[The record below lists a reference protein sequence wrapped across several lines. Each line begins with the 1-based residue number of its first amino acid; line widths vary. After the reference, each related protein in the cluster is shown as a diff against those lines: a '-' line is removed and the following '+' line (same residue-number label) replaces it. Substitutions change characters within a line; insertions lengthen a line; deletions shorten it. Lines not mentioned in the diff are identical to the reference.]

1 MKDTFLLH
9 SIQRKKLTSLRLLL
23 FLLLFTVISTVQAQM
38 VTLNFKDM
46 DINLLI
52 DTVAEVTNKTFIVDP
67 RVKANITVVSSKP
80 MDSDQVYE
88 VFLSILNVHGFS
100 AIPSGNVIKIVP
112 QSVAKSDNIPVIG
125 QNQTAHGDELVTQV
139 IQVENISAPLLI
151 PLLRPLLP
159 QQAHLVAYTANN
171 TLIISDTANNVNRL
185 REIVNR
191 IDKADKE
198 ETEVIMLQHASALEV
213 LNILNTLG
221 HKKATEAA
229 ANGTN
234 GIPSVAADERT
245 NSILITGD
253 SNTRLKLRAIIA
265 HLDTPLEKTGRT
277 QVIYLHYAR
286 AEDLVNVLQGVS
298 DTAQQAQEGQTPTA
312 PLNNYKANIQADTS
326 TNSIIIT
333 AEPDEL
339 KNLQSVIRQL
349 DIRRAQVLVEA
360 IIAEISTDT
369 AKELGVQW
377 LFDGTPNG
385 IAPVGASNFTNAGTS
400 IINLAGAAAQFDQ
413 SGELPSDLG
422 AGAFLGIGRFG
433 SNLLNFAVLLR
444 ALSADT
450 NVNVLSTPSL
460 LTLDNQEA
468 EIIVGQNVPFVTG
481 QYTNASSGTDGATNP
496 FQTIQREDV
505 GIKLKVSPQINEGNA
520 VQLQIEQEV
529 SSISRDTTAGFIT
542 NKRSIKTTV
551 IVEDGNMI
559 VLGGLIDENLQQ
571 VSQKVPGLGDVPILG
586 GLFRSQSSQKVKRN
600 LMIFLHPMIVRDAS
614 TEALVSSGKY
624 SYMRAKQLEQKDQV
638 LSITTQEDVPV
649 LPDLNQF
656 ITLLPD
662 TTTSLPNTTLPD
674 ATTAQ

>member
-1 MKDTFLLH
+1 MK
-9 SIQRKKLTSLRLLL
+9 SLRFFLITVL
-23 FLLLFTVISTVQAQM
+23 FSVTNAAYAQM

-52 DTVAEVTNKTFIVDP
+52 DTVAEVTNKTFVVDP
-67 RVKANITVVSSKP
+67 RVKANITVVSAKP
-80 MDSDQVYE
+80 MDSEQVYE
-88 VFLSILNVHGFS
+88 VFLSILSVHGFS
-100 AIPSGNVIKIVP
+100 AISSGEVIKIVP

-125 QNQTAHGDELVTQV
+125 QNETKYGDTLVTQV
-139 IQVENISAPLLI
+139 IQVENVSAPQLI

-159 QQAHLVAYTANN
+159 QQGHLVAYPSNN
-171 TLIISDTANNVNRL
+171 TLIISDTADNVNRL
-185 REIVNR
+185 REIITR
-191 IDKADKE
+191 IDKADKQ
-198 ETEVIMLQHASALEV
+198 ETEVIMLQHAAALEI
-213 LNILNTLG
+213 LNIINALE

-234 GIPSVAADERT
+234 GIPSIAADERT
-245 NSILITGD
+245 NSILINGD
-253 SNTRLKLRAIIA
+253 TNTRLRLRTLIA
-265 HLDTPLEKTGRT
+265 HLDTPLEETGRT
-277 QVIYLHYAR
+277 QVVYLHYAR

-298 DTAQQAQEGQTPTA
+298 DTETKNQEGQTTPIN
-312 PLNNYKANIQADTS
+312 NNYKANIQADAS

-333 AEPDEL
+333 AEPNEL

-377 LFDGTPNG
+377 LFDGSPNG
-385 IAPVGASNFTNAGTS
+385 SGPVGATNFNNAGTS
-400 IINLAGAAAQFDQ
+400 IINLAGAAAQFDKT
-413 SGELPSDLG
+413 GELPSDLS
-422 AGAFLGIGRFG
+422 AGTFLGIGRFG
-433 SNLLNFAVLLR
+433 SNLLNFGVLLR

-468 EIIVGQNVPFVTG
+468 EIVVGQNVPFVTG
-481 QYTNASSGTDGATNP
+481 QYTNASTGTDGATNP

-505 GIKLKVSPQINEGNA
+505 GIKLKVSPQINEGHA

-551 IVEDGNMI
+551 IIEDGNMV

-586 GLFRSQSSQKVKRN
+586 SLFRSQSTQKVKRN
-600 LMIFLHPMIVRDAS
+600 LMIFLRPVIVRDAN
-614 TEALVSSGKY
+614 TESLISSGKY
-624 SYMRAKQLEQKDQV
+624 SYMRAKQIEQKEQV
-638 LSITTQEDVPV
+638 LSITEQEDVPI

-656 ITLLPD
+656 ITLLPA
-662 TTTSLPNTTLPD
+662 S
-674 ATTAQ
+674 AK

>member
-1 MKDTFLLH
+1 MN
-9 SIQRKKLTSLRLLL
+9 SLRF
-23 FLLLFTVISTVQAQM
+23 FLITVFFCVMNAAYAQM

-67 RVKANITVVSSKP
+67 RVKANITVVSAKP
-80 MDSDQVYE
+80 MDSKQVYE
-88 VFLSILNVHGFS
+88 VFLSILSVHGFS
-100 AIPSGNVIKIVP
+100 AISSGEVIKIVP
-112 QSVAKSDNIPVIG
+112 QSVAKSDNIPIIG
-125 QNQTAHGDELVTQV
+125 QNETKQGDTLVTQV
-139 IQVENISAPLLI
+139 IQVENVSAPQLI

-159 QQAHLVAYTANN
+159 QQGHLVAYPSNN
-171 TLIISDTANNVNRL
+171 TLIISDTADNVNRL
-185 REIVNR
+185 REIITR
-191 IDKADKE
+191 IDKADKQ
-198 ETEVIMLQHASALEV
+198 ETEVIMLQHAAALEI
-213 LNILNTLG
+213 LNIINALE

-234 GIPSVAADERT
+234 GIPSIAADERT
-245 NSILITGD
+245 NSILINGD
-253 SNTRLKLRAIIA
+253 TNTRLRLRTLIA
-265 HLDTPLEKTGRT
+265 HLDTPLEQTGRT

-298 DTAQQAQEGQTPTA
+298 DTDTKNQEGQTA
-312 PLNNYKANIQADTS
+312 PINNNYKANIQADAS

-333 AEPDEL
+333 AEPNEL

-377 LFDGTPNG
+377 LFDGSPNG
-385 IAPVGASNFTNAGTS
+385 SGPVGVTNFNNAGTS
-400 IINLAGAAAQFDQ
+400 IINLAGAAAQFDK
-413 SGELPSDLG
+413 SGELPSDLS

-433 SNLLNFAVLLR
+433 SNLLNFGVLLR

-468 EIIVGQNVPFVTG
+468 EIVVGQNVPFVTG
-481 QYTNASSGTDGATNP
+481 QYTNASTGTNGATNP

-551 IVEDGNMI
+551 IIEDGNMV

-571 VSQKVPGLGDVPILG
+571 VAQKVPGLGDVPVLG
-586 GLFRSQSSQKVKRN
+586 SLFRSQSTQKVKRN
-600 LMIFLHPMIVRDAS
+600 LMIFLRPVIVRDAN
-614 TEALVSSGKY
+614 TESLISSGKY
-624 SYMRAKQLEQKDQV
+624 SYMRAKQIEQKEQV
-638 LSITTQEDVPV
+638 LSITEQEDVPI

-656 ITLLPD
+656 ITLLP
-662 TTTSLPNTTLPD
+662 TS
-674 ATTAQ
+674 AK

>member
-9 SIQRKKLTSLRLLL
+9 SIRRKKLTLLRLLL
-23 FLLLFTVISTVQAQM
+23 FLLLFTVINTVQAQM

-52 DTVAEVTNKTFIVDP
+52 DTVAEVTHKTFIVDP

-80 MDSDQVYE
+80 MDSEQVYE

-125 QNQTAHGDELVTQV
+125 QNQSAHGDELVTQV
-139 IQVENISAPLLI
+139 IQVENVSAPLLI

-213 LNILNTLG
+213 INILNTLG

-298 DTAQQAQEGQTPTA
+298 DTSQQAQEGQTPTA

-413 SGELPSDLG
+413 TGELPSDLG

-600 LMIFLHPMIVRDAS
+600 LMIFLHPVIVRDAS

-662 TTTSLPNTTLPD
+662 TTTSLPNTT
-674 ATTAQ
+674 TAQ